1 MAPNDI
7 LVTSNPE
14 VRSSNPANRNSKIS
28 IVMIRKKEEIEAN
41 NFRIKTRTI
50 LTATEAHKLK
60 SAKANT
66 SKNNNNNKDYFIKSA
81 KEMLKNRC
89 TSTEANFEKI

>member
-1 MAPNDI
+1 
-7 LVTSNPE
+7 
-14 VRSSNPANRNSKIS
+14 
-28 IVMIRKKEEIEAN
+28 MIRKKEEIEAN

-89 TSTEANFEKI
+89 TSTEAIFEKISFTSVEILFNTFSIFGCLFFVEF